1 MSQNSITNAVSNL
14 LNVLRMLFTQI
25 SADTT
30 DMLLEVT
37 STVSLEKCK
46 VVMQALLEEMLQLGI
61 GE

>member
-1 MSQNSITNAVSNL
+1 MSQNSITNAVSIL
-14 LNVLRMLFTQI
+14 VNVLRMLFTQI